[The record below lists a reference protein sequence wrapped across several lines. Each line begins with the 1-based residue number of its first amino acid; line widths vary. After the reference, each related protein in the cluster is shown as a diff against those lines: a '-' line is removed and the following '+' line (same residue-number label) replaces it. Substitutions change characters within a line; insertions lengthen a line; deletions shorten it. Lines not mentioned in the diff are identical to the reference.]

1 MESLTYNSCVKKHLG
16 EGEGSEILSVTFPLV
31 VTQVFKTF
39 VKDELRKSGFFSDLD
54 YGFRNFNLTVTL
66 FTVLHKKSL
75 TSYKKVGVN

>member
-16 EGEGSEILSVTFPLV
+16 EEEGSEILSVTFPLV

-39 VKDELRKSGFFSDLD
+39 VKDELKKSGFFSDLD
-54 YGFRNFNLTVTL
+54 YGFRNFNLTVIL

-75 TSYKKVGVN
+75 TSDKKVGVN